1 MNAGRLRLPLLTAA
15 LVAAAALT
23 TYGLLGLS
31 QWRAVERVIDGDT
44 IVLRGGERVRLIGV
58 DAAELK
64 DPDGP
69 RAKECL
75 RDILGDDRVRLE
87 YGPQRRDR
95 FGRTLAYVETKDAA
109 GHVIDLNESLI
120 LSGCA
125 AAMTR
130 YPHPRMEK
138 FLLLMDRALRARRGH
153 GLQPGEKLP

>member
-1 MNAGRLRLPLLTAA
+1 MSLAKLRTPLLTAA
-15 LVAAAALT
+15 LIVAAALT
-23 TYGLLGLS
+23 GYGLLAPAR
-31 QWRAVERVIDGDT
+31 WRAVMRVIDGDT

-58 DAAELK
+58 DAAEMSE
-64 DPDGP
+64 PDGP

-75 RDILGDDRVRLE
+75 RDSLGDDRVRLE

-109 GHVIDLNESLI
+109 GHVIALKESLI
-120 LSGCA
+120 PWGCPP
-125 AAMTR
+125 AMTR

-138 FLLLMDRALRARRGH
+138 FLLLMDEALRARRGY